1 MDRTDKIQQL
11 ELIEEHKR
19 RKSRRKIY
27 EMYPDKGPHRRE
39 LYHKHMSFFRAGAEY
54 RERLMLAANRV
65 GKTEGVGLYELV
77 WHAMGEYPS
86 WWEGRRFKRPI
97 RAWVA
102 GDTGKTV
109 REILQMK
116 LLGPID
122 AIGTGVLPGD
132 AIMRTTKAAGV
143 SEGIDSVYVKNKY
156 GGTSIIT
163 FKSYEQGRVSF
174 QGTEM
179 DIILLDEEP
188 PVDVYLECLMRTMTN
203 KGMIMLT
210 FTPLSGMSEVVLAF
224 LPNGEFKEAEGTK
237 FVVMATWDDA
247 PHLTEES
254 KQQLYAAL
262 PPYQREARSKGVP
275 QLGSGA
281 IYAIAEQ
288 DVQYEDFEIP
298 AHWPRVYGLDVGWN
312 KTAAVWGAW
321 DRETDVVYLYGEYY
335 RGQAEPEVHTAG
347 IKAKGSW
354 IHGVIDPASRG
365 RSQKDGTKLLDEYMN
380 QGLLLQPADNAV
392 EAGIYTVF
400 TRLTTGKLKISKTL
414 GNFWSEYRLYRRDEK
429 GKVVKSMDHLMDAMR
444 YLIASGLSYATCEPV
459 LKATGTNGPKI
470 YSLTNEQT
478 WMR

>member
-1 MDRTDKIQQL
+1 MSRTDKIQQL
-11 ELIEEHKR
+11 ELIEERKR

-27 EMYPDKGPHRRE
+27 GMYPDKGPHRRE

-224 LPNGEFKEAEGTK
+224 LPNGEFKEADGTK

-247 PHLTEES
+247 PHLTAES

-298 AHWPRVYGLDVGWN
+298 DHWPRVYGLDVGWN
-312 KTAAVWGAW
+312 KTAAIWGAW